1 MSAELKDHLLT
12 SHKNVRVVSRWVL
25 LIFCFHLIMFSFVLF
40 HKYVSLLDK
49 LLNSVLKVTS
59 LINSQ
64 YGKSRFYC
72 DPG

>member
-25 LIFCFHLIMFSFVLF
+25 QNFCFHLIMFSFVLF

-59 LINSQ
+59 LIKSQ
-64 YGKSRFYC
+64 YRESRFYC